1 MSNIF
6 EQASKLK
13 LRFATEKGMQTT
25 TEDLWTLSLES
36 LDAIAVAVDK
46 QLDTA
51 GKKSFIG
58 KKDTTNK
65 TLELQLEVLKHI
77 IEVKL
82 EEKATKAARVER
94 NAQLAQLREL
104 AASKST
110 EALAGKSLEEI
121 NKMIAEL
128 TEAE

>member
-13 LRFATEKGMQTT
+13 LRIATAKGMQTV
-25 TEDLWTLSLES
+25 EDLWDLSLES
-36 LDAIAVAVDK
+36 LDTIAVAVDK
-46 QLDTA
+46 QLETA

-65 TLELQLEVLKHI
+65 VLELQLEVLKHI
-77 IEVKL
+77 IGVKL

-94 NAQLAQLREL
+94 NAQLAHLREL
-104 AASKST
+104 AANKST

>member
-1 MSNIF
+1 MRNW
-6 EQASKLK
+6 
-13 LRFATEKGMQTT
+13 
-25 TEDLWTLSLES
+25 DLSLES

-104 AASKST
+104 TASKST

-128 TEAE
+128 TEVE

>member
-13 LRFATEKGMQTT
+13 LRFATTKGMQIV
-25 TEDLWTLSLES
+25 EDLWDLSLES
-36 LDAIAVAVDK
+36 LDTIAITVDK
-46 QLDTA
+46 QLETA

-82 EEKATKAARVER
+82 DEKAAKAARVER

>member
-1 MSNIF
+1 MSDIF

-13 LRFATEKGMQTT
+13 LRFATSKGMQTV
-25 TEDLWTLSLES
+25 EDLWGLSLES
-36 LDAIAVAVDK
+36 LDTIAVAVDK

-65 TLELQLEVLKHI
+65 TLELQLEILKHI

-82 EEKATKAARVER
+82 EEKAAKAARVER

>member
-6 EQASKLK
+6 EQASKLN
-13 LRFATEKGMQTT
+13 LRFATGKGMQTV
-25 TEDLWTLSLES
+25 EDLWGLSLES
-36 LDAIAVAVDK
+36 LDTIAVAVDK

-65 TLELQLEVLKHI
+65 TLELQLEILKHI

-82 EEKATKAARVER
+82 EEKAVKAARVER

-104 AASKST
+104 AASKSI

-121 NKMIAEL
+121 NKMIADL